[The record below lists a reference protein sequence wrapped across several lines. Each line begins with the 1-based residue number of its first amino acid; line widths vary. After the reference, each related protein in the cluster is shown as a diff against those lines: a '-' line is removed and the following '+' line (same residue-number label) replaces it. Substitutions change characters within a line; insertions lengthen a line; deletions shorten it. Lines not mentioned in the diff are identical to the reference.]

1 MTQTTTS
8 SAYGQ
13 LIEPSVLKLERVLP
27 GPVERVWEY
36 LTKGELRRQ
45 WLASGEM
52 DLRPGTEFEFVWRN
66 DELTDPPGT
75 RPEGMS
81 AENRMVCRIL
91 EVAPP
96 RRLFISWGV
105 QSDVLFE
112 LAARGSD
119 TLLTITHR
127 RAPDRNVLLSVSAGW
142 HAHVDVLEAKLA
154 GRKPGPHW
162 DNWVKLRAEYDQ
174 RLPAQE

>member
-1 MTQTTTS
+1 MTTRTA
-8 SAYGQ
+8 AYGQ
-13 LIEPSVLKLERVLP
+13 LVEPTVLKLERLLP
-27 GPVERVWEY
+27 GPATRVWDY
-36 LTKGELRRQ
+36 LTKSELRRQ

-66 DELTDPPGT
+66 DELTDPPGA
-75 RPEGMS
+75 RPEGMG
-81 AENRMVCRIL
+81 AENRMVCKVL
-91 EVAPP
+91 EVDAP

-112 LAARGSD
+112 LAEKGGD

-127 RAPDRNVLLSVSAGW
+127 RPPTRDVLLSVSAGW

-154 GRKPGPHW
+154 GTKSAPHW
-162 DNWVKLRAEYDQ
+162 DNWVKLREEYA
-174 RLPAQE
+174 RRFPE

>member
-1 MTQTTTS
+1 MTTRTA
-8 SAYGQ
+8 AYGQ
-13 LIEPSVLKLERVLP
+13 LVEPTVLKLERLLP
-27 GPVERVWEY
+27 GPATRVWDY
-36 LTKGELRRQ
+36 LTKSELRRQ

-66 DELTDPPGT
+66 DELTDPPGA
-75 RPEGMS
+75 RPEGMG
-81 AENRMVCRIL
+81 AENRMVCKVL
-91 EVAPP
+91 EVDAP

-112 LAARGSD
+112 LAEKGSE

-127 RAPDRNVLLSVSAGW
+127 RPPTRDVLLSVSAGW

-154 GRKPGPHW
+154 GTKAGPHW
-162 DNWVKLRAEYDQ
+162 DNWVKLREAYALRFPE
-174 RLPAQE
+174 

>member
-1 MTQTTTS
+1 MTQTTKS

-13 LIEPSVLKLERVLP
+13 LVEPTVLKLERLLP
-27 GPVERVWEY
+27 GPVSRVWDY
-36 LTKGELRRQ
+36 LTQSELRRQ

-52 DLRPGTEFEFVWRN
+52 DLTPGTEFEFVWRN
-66 DELTDPPGT
+66 DELTDPPGA
-75 RPEGMS
+75 RPEGMG
-81 AENRMVCRIL
+81 AENRMTCKIL
-91 EVAPP
+91 DVEPP

-112 LAARGSD
+112 LAEKGAD

-127 RAPDRNVLLSVSAGW
+127 RPPTRDVLLSVSAGW

-154 GRKPGPHW
+154 GTQPGPHW
-162 DNWVKLRAEYDQ
+162 DNWVRLRSEYDA
-174 RLPAQE
+174 RFPA

>member
-1 MTQTTTS
+1 MTQTTKS

-13 LIEPSVLKLERVLP
+13 LIEPTVLKLERLLP
-27 GPVERVWEY
+27 GPVARVWDY
-36 LTKGELRRQ
+36 LTQSELRRQ

-52 DLRPGTEFEFVWRN
+52 DLSPGAEFEFVWRN
-66 DELTDPPGT
+66 DELTDPPGA
-75 RPEGMS
+75 RPDGMS
-81 AENRMVCRIL
+81 AENRMSCKVL
-91 EVAPP
+91 DVDPP

-112 LAARGSD
+112 LAAKGED

-127 RAPDRNVLLSVSAGW
+127 RPPTRDVLLSVSAGW

-154 GRKPGPHW
+154 GTKPGPHW
-162 DNWVKLRAEYDQ
+162 DNWVRLRSEYEA
-174 RLPAQE
+174 RFTA